1 MSVRYRKTQ
10 LEMPQMPGVSP
21 DQNIRQKEKII
32 DLTDGQLGVDEIG
45 LPAATSPANGN
56 LLLTIS

>member
-1 MSVRYRKTQ
+1 
-10 LEMPQMPGVSP
+10 MPGVSP

-45 LPAATSPANGN
+45 PPAATSPANGN
-56 LLLTIS
+56 LRRYGLRRRPIGRISW